1 MIFMRMAGLAGH
13 SNAVRVHKSQGPLA
27 QTGRVAG
34 PLPTCATNTQQS
46 ATKLRGYCSAAQR
59 ESLQAMLAQ
68 RRLAAL
74 ALRAPRAVSSCG
86 RRRCLATAP
95 PSPHLIIGTYSIDTG
110 YATGH
115 APGAYIAALDAATGA
130 LTLVG
135 SATGP
140 DIGTNPA
147 YAAHCSA
154 KNAVY
159 FTNEVVDGVIKAYS
173 LSEDG
178 ALRFTN
184 EMPSGGE
191 GPCFIAV
198 APGDEGNVYCG
209 TTVCLSRVLAI
220 APPPPL

>member
-1 MIFMRMAGLAGH
+1 MRILLGTATRCACTNLKAHWHKLA
-13 SNAVRVHKSQGPLA
+13 ALL
-27 QTGRVAG
+27 GRSR
-34 PLPTCATNTQQS
+34 TCATNTQQS

-95 PSPHLIIGTYSIDTG
+95 PSPSPHLIIGTYSIDTG

-115 APGAYIAALDAATGA
+115 AHGAYIAALDAATGA